1 MHLKFHL
8 CILLGIFLVVLFV
21 PDVYGI
27 ESSFDLNQISLEVLD
42 TQVLYMDDT
51 PGYYLDNADLIKVTV
66 KVTNNEAEYFSVRD
80 KMFRIWVMEKDQ
92 LKSTPENEVLQQVD
106 SYYTIYDDQLE
117 VNYDNLHTRELYEEC
132 DYTSNAVRSDTPKI
146 FTVCY
151 EVLRSW
157 SGGPVNLDG
166 PRKYFLVM
174 SDTSKATSCHRT
186 CYKILLSNNQMHK
199 DIQNPKWIQNIFD
212 WHSKGLIPDSEFQ
225 NAINYLQEKNILKVI
240 PESIPDHTTLD
251 AKNQNL
257 KEYQRKLASAL
268 ASNLYVSGMT
278 FYEPRYLDEFTGV
291 TCIQQ
296 NNIVTY
302 SGDYKNDKEFYA
314 AVFFKLLL
322 YDGNQVVETGLSKVI
337 DVVPGE
343 FRHFEV
349 SAPYK
354 AKFNH
359 CLVIIDSK
367 FQN

>member
-1 MHLKFHL
+1 M
-8 CILLGIFLVVLFV
+8 
-21 PDVYGI
+21 P
-27 ESSFDLNQISLEVLD
+27 
-42 TQVLYMDDT
+42 
-51 PGYYLDNADLIKVTV
+51 
-66 KVTNNEAEYFSVRD
+66 
-80 KMFRIWVMEKDQ
+80 
-92 LKSTPENEVLQQVD
+92 
-106 SYYTIYDDQLE
+106 
-117 VNYDNLHTRELYEEC
+117 
-132 DYTSNAVRSDTPKI
+132 
-146 FTVCY
+146 
-151 EVLRSW
+151 
-157 SGGPVNLDG
+157 
-166 PRKYFLVM
+166 
-174 SDTSKATSCHRT
+174 
-186 CYKILLSNNQMHK
+186 K
-199 DIQNPKWIQNIFD
+199 DIQNPEWIQNIFD

-225 NAINYLQEKNILKVI
+225 SAINYLQENNILKVI

-251 AKNQNL
+251 VKNQSL

-268 ASNLYVSGMT
+268 ASNLYVSGMA

-302 SGDYKNDKEFYA
+302 SGDYKNNKEFHT

-354 AKFNH
+354 EKFSN
-359 CLVIIDSK
+359 CLVIVDSK